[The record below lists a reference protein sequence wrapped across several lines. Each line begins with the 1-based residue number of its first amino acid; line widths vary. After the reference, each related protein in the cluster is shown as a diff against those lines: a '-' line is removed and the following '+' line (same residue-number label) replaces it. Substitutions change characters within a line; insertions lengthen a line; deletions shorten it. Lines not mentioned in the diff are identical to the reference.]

1 MVAVWKT
8 SCSHV
13 QLKSSRQFHA
23 FVTLGSVEKV
33 AVRVVTVV
41 WVLLITE
48 AEAGSHCCST
58 PPPTPSR
65 GNSAGI

>member
-41 WVLLITE
+41 WVPMTIFFTL
-48 AEAGSHCCST
+48 
-58 PPPTPSR
+58 
-65 GNSAGI
+65 